1 MSLLSVLTL
10 GLLLGMRHATDADHV
25 VAVTTLVA
33 RRQSLRSAMQ
43 LGAFWGV
50 GHCLT
55 ILMVGGAIILLGLV
69 VPPRLELLLE
79 LGVAFMLIALGAIN
93 MSNAARKSGAA
104 ASGQA
109 AHEHALPVG
118 GTTAQRFRSFLV
130 GVVHGLA
137 GSAAVALLVLSTI
150 RDAG

>member
-10 GLLLGMRHATDADHV
+10 GLFLGMRHATDADHV

-50 GHCLT
+50 GHCVT
-55 ILMVGGAIILLGLV
+55 ILVVGGAIILLGLV

-79 LGVAFMLIALGAIN
+79 LGVGVMLIALGALN
-93 MSNAARKSGAA
+93 MSNAARKAQHTAHAA
-104 ASGQA
+104 P
-109 AHEHALPVG
+109 LPAG
-118 GTTAQRFRSFLV
+118 GSTAQRFRSFAI

-150 RDAG
+150 RDAASAFL